1 MGQFPTLRNA
11 KKRKSQHSQHY
22 GISHTLPDY
31 SILSVSSLFFLCSNP
46 EEPEAAQW
54 LEEEEEEG
62 EEEMRNMVAGRKKLF
77 LTLLNPSGSSKKS
90 TEWDR

>member
-62 EEEMRNMVAGRKKLF
+62 EEEMRKAYSLDFK
-77 LTLLNPSGSSKKS
+77 TLQFSGK
-90 TEWDR
+90 DRYIYS